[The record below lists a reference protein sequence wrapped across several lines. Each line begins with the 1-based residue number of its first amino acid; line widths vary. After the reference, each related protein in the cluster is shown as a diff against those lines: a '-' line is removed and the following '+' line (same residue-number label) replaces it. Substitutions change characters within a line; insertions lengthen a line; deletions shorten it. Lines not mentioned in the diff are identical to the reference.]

1 MLCWAGK
8 CMVPISIYTFC
19 CCHQTKTG
27 FPLLNSTCAKYKKEP
42 FRVQT
47 KTERVSICER
57 NAKLCVYW
65 VFTVFLPFLHCLS
78 RRFSS
83 LLWELSSVC
92 HLSSKN
98 LLRFSGSLKLRFT
111 FTRKPQKVFWFEM
124 PNSHCCAMKLNSH
137 SALLNLLDSQ
147 CKTSENQSKLI
158 AHTAVHFSRSF
169 QHVPFLFFHGNISF

>member
-1 MLCWAGK
+1 MSFYCFSA
-8 CMVPISIYTFC
+8 
-19 CCHQTKTG
+19 
-27 FPLLNSTCAKYKKEP
+27 
-42 FRVQT
+42 
-47 KTERVSICER
+47 
-57 NAKLCVYW
+57 
-65 VFTVFLPFLHCLS
+65 FLHCLS

-147 CKTSENQSKLI
+147 CKTAENQSKLI
-158 AHTAVHFSRSF
+158 AHIAVHFSLSC
-169 QHVPFLFFHGNISF
+169 QHVPFLFFHGKVSFCVKSPICGTLWRVSNNTYSWFCSMFSAFLPANTKMT